1 MDAPKGQLKWWGS
14 VYSVR
19 VRFADG
25 KRRWVQLP
33 KGISHKDA
41 LAKATE
47 LAAAAKTTTA
57 QETVIAAAR
66 PGETLASWSERWLA
80 WREERG
86 LESVRDDRSR
96 LRTHV
101 LPALGHLQV
110 RAIASGHLEDVRDL
124 LDSKVRAGAIAWK
137 TAQNVWALVHAAFRD
152 ACQSKNRALRM
163 RKDNPAAHLAPP
175 DRGAAKAKQYLYP
188 SEFLQLVSSEE
199 VPLRWR
205 RLVGL
210 AVYIVARAAEL
221 EALGW
226 DDIDLERGVVHVHRS
241 TRRYTREEKK
251 TKTGD
256 TRRFAIEP
264 TLLPLLHAL
273 HRETGGK
280 GRVLASTPM
289 PNKCELANGLRL
301 CLAVAGVARD
311 ELYLNDATRKWITF
325 HDLRAT
331 GLTWMAVRGDD
342 ALRIKQRAG
351 HSSFSTTE
359 KYIRA
364 AEAVREGFGAVFP
377 PLPQRLL
384 QPAADIAAE

>member
-1 MDAPKGQLKWWGS
+1 MDAARGQLKWWGTG
-14 VYSVR
+14 YSVR

-25 KRRWVQLP
+25 TRRWVQLP
-33 KGISHKDA
+33 KGISHKEA
-41 LAKATE
+41 LVKAAE
-47 LAAAAKTTTA
+47 LAATAKTTTTP
-57 QETVIAAAR
+57 ETVIVAAR
-66 PGETLASWSERWLA
+66 PGETLATWSDRWLA

-101 LPALGHLQV
+101 LPLLGQLQV
-110 RAIASGHLEDVRDL
+110 RAITSGHLEDVRDA
-124 LDSKVRAGAIAWK
+124 LDAKVRAGHLSWK

-152 ACQSKNRALRM
+152 ASQSKNRGLRV
-163 RKDNPAAHLAPP
+163 RKDNPTAHLAPP

-188 SEFLQLVSSEE
+188 NEFLRFVSSDE

-205 RLVGL
+205 RLAVL
-210 AVYIVARAAEL
+210 AVYLVARAAEL

-226 DDIDLERGVVHVHRS
+226 DDIDLARGVVHVHRS
-241 TRRYTREEKK
+241 TRRYTREEKT

-256 TRRFAIEP
+256 TRRFSIEP
-264 TLLPLLHAL
+264 TMLPLLRAL
-273 HRETGGK
+273 HRETSGK
-280 GRVLASTPM
+280 GRVLASMPM

-301 CLAVAGVARD
+301 YLAVAGVERE
-311 ELYLNDATRKWITF
+311 ELFLNDATRKWITF

-359 KYIRA
+359 KYIRE
-364 AEAVREGFGAVFP
+364 AEAVREGFGSVFP
-377 PLPQRLL
+377 ALPGGLLERL
-384 QPAADIAAE
+384 